1 MSNAFV
7 IGNGESRKEYDLN
20 KLKGK
25 GKIYGCNALYREFTP
40 DALIA
45 VDSGITH
52 EIYNSGYCQEN
63 ETYLR
68 GWTRLPAMLYDSVIN
83 AGASISAQEMA
94 VVKENNMINA
104 NEKGDCQEFVMHGSN
119 ISGAVKIVQKDKSI
133 TDKNVNHTAVDVSW
147 CTMNSKEQS
156 IDDVMTPRDFGF
168 GAGPTAGAIAII
180 QNQSK
185 VAAGELVESLQLF
198 LVGNDLATND
208 KEGKINNL
216 YKDSKYYGVKD
227 KQQVLPDN
235 WITQWK
241 SLIINNPNVTFYK
254 VNPNADLGHDAIS
267 RPIKDWE
274 GHKNVFYID
283 YETMETLIG

>member
-25 GKIYGCNALYREFTP
+25 GKIYGCNGLYREFTP

-45 VDSGITH
+45 VDSGISH

-68 GWTRLPAMLYDSVIN
+68 GWTRLPSMLYDSVIN

-119 ISGAVKIVQKDKSI
+119 ISGAVKIIQKDKSI

-156 IDDVMTPRDFGF
+156 IDDVMTPRDWGF
-168 GAGPTAGAIAII
+168 GAGATAGAIAII
-180 QNQSK
+180 QNQST
-185 VAAGELVESLQLF
+185 VAGGELVESLQLF
-198 LVGNDLATND
+198 LIGNDLATND

-227 KQQVLPDN
+227 QQQVPTDN

-241 SLIINNPNVTFYK
+241 SLIVNNPNVTFYK
-254 VNPNADLGHDAIS
+254 VNPKADLGHDAIS
-267 RPIKDWE
+267 RPIKEWE
-274 GHKNVFYID
+274 HHKNVFYID
-283 YETMETLIG
+283 YETMETIIG

>member
-25 GKIYGCNALYREFTP
+25 GKIYGCNGLYREFTP

-45 VDSGITH
+45 VDSGISH

-68 GWTRLPAMLYDSVIN
+68 GWTRLPSMLYDSVIN

-119 ISGAVKIVQKDKSI
+119 ISGAVKIIQKDKSI

-156 IDDVMTPRDFGF
+156 IDDVMTPRDWGF
-168 GAGPTAGAIAII
+168 GAGATAGAIAII
-180 QNQSK
+180 QNQST
-185 VAAGELVESLQLF
+185 VAGGELVESLQLF
-198 LVGNDLATND
+198 LIGNDLATND
-208 KEGKINNL
+208 KEGKI
-216 YKDSKYYGVKD
+216 
-227 KQQVLPDN
+227 
-235 WITQWK
+235 
-241 SLIINNPNVTFYK
+241 
-254 VNPNADLGHDAIS
+254 H
-267 RPIKDWE
+267 
-274 GHKNVFYID
+274 
-283 YETMETLIG
+283 

>member
-25 GKIYGCNALYREFTP
+25 GKIYGCNGLYREFTP

-45 VDSGITH
+45 VDSGISH

-68 GWTRLPAMLYDSVIN
+68 GWTRLPSMLYDSVIN

-119 ISGAVKIVQKDKSI
+119 
-133 TDKNVNHTAVDVSW
+133 TVSY
-147 CTMNSKEQS
+147 THL
-156 IDDVMTPRDFGF
+156 R
-168 GAGPTAGAIAII
+168 A
-180 QNQSK
+180 
-185 VAAGELVESLQLF
+185 
-198 LVGNDLATND
+198 
-208 KEGKINNL
+208 
-216 YKDSKYYGVKD
+216 
-227 KQQVLPDN
+227 
-235 WITQWK
+235 
-241 SLIINNPNVTFYK
+241 
-254 VNPNADLGHDAIS
+254 H
-267 RPIKDWE
+267 
-274 GHKNVFYID
+274 
-283 YETMETLIG
+283 ET

>member
-25 GKIYGCNALYREFTP
+25 GKIYGCNGLYREFTP

-45 VDSGITH
+45 VDSGISH

-68 GWTRLPAMLYDSVIN
+68 GWTRLPSMLYDSVIN

-119 ISGAVKIVQKDKSI
+119 ISGAVKIIQKDKSI

-156 IDDVMTPRDFGF
+156 IDDVMTPRDWGF
-168 GAGPTAGAIAII
+168 GAGATAGAIAII
-180 QNQSK
+180 QNQST
-185 VAAGELVESLQLF
+185 VAGGELVESLQLF
-198 LVGNDLATND
+198 LIGNDLATND

-227 KQQVLPDN
+227 QQQVPTDN

-241 SLIINNPNVTFYK
+241 SLIVNNPNVTFYK
-254 VNPNADLGHDAIS
+254 VNPKADLGHDAIS
-267 RPIKDWE
+267 RPIKEWE
-274 GHKNVFYID
+274 HYKNVFYID
-283 YETMETLIG
+283 YETMETIIG